1 MGSAAK
7 AGRMKPLSMEMTAL
21 EAFGLLVRGLAAKA
35 DARQRAILTSDDPE
49 AVHAARVALRKLRSV
64 LRGFDPMLAGKP
76 ATELRD
82 EAARRFRRLGP
93 LRDADVR
100 AMALADAAGADAARA
115 EAERFRA
122 EIRAELTQEAP
133 DAMSDL
139 VARSLGKPDKLC
151 RGARRARLASAPVP
165 VIAALALQ
173 VAWTELLT
181 FGSDLDSLTE
191 EERHEF
197 RKRMKDMRY
206 LMDFFHPFWRKTKK
220 MRRVIPDLQEVLG
233 LLNDLAVMR
242 QEAGDGPYHLADM
255 TAQEQ
260 ASRKVARRYWAKLR
274 ALRPWWC
281 GPLR

>member
-1 MGSAAK
+1 
-7 AGRMKPLSMEMTAL
+7 MKPLSVEMTAL
-21 EAFGLLVRGLAAKA
+21 EAFGLLARGLAAKA
-35 DARQRAILTSDDPE
+35 DARQQAILTSDDPE
-49 AVHAARVALRKLRSV
+49 AVHAARVALRKLRSL

-76 ATELRD
+76 VTELRD

-100 AMALADAAGADAARA
+100 AMALADAPGAEAATAEAARL
-115 EAERFRA
+115 RA
-122 EIRAELTQEAP
+122 EVRAELAQEAP
-133 DAMSDL
+133 RAMSDL
-139 VARSLGKPDKLC
+139 VARWLGKPDRLC

-206 LMDFFHPFWRKTKK
+206 LSDFFHPFWRKTKK
-220 MRRVIPDLQEVLG
+220 MRRVIPNLQEALG

-242 QEAGDGPYHLADM
+242 QEAGGGPDHLADRA
-255 TAQEQ
+255 AQEQ
-260 ASRKVARRYWAKLR
+260 ASHKATQKYWARLR

>member
-1 MGSAAK
+1 
-7 AGRMKPLSMEMTAL
+7 MKPLSVEMTAL
-21 EAFGLLVRGLAAKA
+21 EAFGLLARGLAAKA
-35 DARQRAILTSDDPE
+35 DARQQAILTSDDPE
-49 AVHAARVALRKLRSV
+49 AAHAARVALRKLRSL

-76 ATELRD
+76 ARELSG

-93 LRDADVR
+93 LRDADVW
-100 AMALADAAGADAARA
+100 AMALADAPGAEAATAEAARL
-115 EAERFRA
+115 RA
-122 EIRAELTQEAP
+122 EVRAELAQEAP
-133 DAMSDL
+133 RAMSDL
-139 VARSLGKPDKLC
+139 VARWLGKPDKLC

-206 LMDFFHPFWRKTKK
+206 LLDFFHPFWRKTKK

-242 QEAGDGPYHLADM
+242 QEAGNGPDHLADR
-255 TAQEQ
+255 AVEEQ
-260 ASRKVARRYWAKLR
+260 ASHKATQKYWARLR